1 MGRTGAAM
9 PRPRIKELLDLP
21 APVPPAPLPV
31 VPPIRMPWATTPID
45 DLLTAVR
52 DRMNAASSA
61 RGTDRAH
68 PYPAVTGA
76 RVVLERLTALPG
88 ETWQDR
94 WSLLEAQT
102 AKDGTVR
109 SRVDWRDCLIP
120 DATTDERS
128 RATHGL
134 GVLLVLDVFRP
145 SYAWQEQRHLSI
157 FGTVGEHRDPD
168 AMRIFHEATE
178 HLGSSSTVRQ
188 VRQSLGKIQLHT
200 GKSIRQVNAQDLLDL
215 DAALAQLNVFSAFR
229 RAVEHLWR
237 VLSELG
243 WITHDSLA
251 WPRSRV
257 RKPQQ
262 SPAELVDQYRIRSPQ
277 REVLIE
283 YFKQRRAA
291 LDYGTYRGNGYKLL
305 KLFWADVAEHHPDL
319 GDFHLTREMA
329 DAWKQRLRMRNPG
342 EDRVN
347 TINQLFVVRSFY
359 LDMAQWAIEDSFW
372 APWAAPSPVSRS
384 EVLGYNKMRRTQ
396 VARTQERTRQLAPVL
411 PRLLDQ
417 ATADRRETK
426 LHLQQAMEA
435 GSGGTLDIDGRPWT
449 VNQSRADGPWR
460 AHHAGKTRNLS
471 YEEDNAFWTWA
482 VIETLRL
489 TGIRSEELH
498 ELTHMSVVPYRLPTT
513 GEEIPLLH
521 IAPSKNDEERLLV
534 AGPELVHVLAEV
546 IHRVRAGRSD
556 IPLTQRWDQGEH
568 RLSDPM
574 PHLFARQYGPELRAF
589 SSATVTKMLHTIARR
604 ADIRIHGQP
613 ATFTSHDFRRVFAT
627 EALASGLPPHI
638 VQVLMG
644 HKSIATTQVY
654 AAVYPQDVIRHH
666 RHWISQRRQQR
677 PSEEYR
683 PPTIAEWDEFEAHF
697 VKRRVG
703 LGTCGRAYGTNCHHE
718 HACLRCALLRPDPQQ
733 IDRLHEI
740 IANLQDRILEAEENT
755 WLGEVE
761 GLRISLAGA
770 QDKLAQMQLPTSVG
784 NTDLGMPT
792 TRLTRKPAS

>member
-1 MGRTGAAM
+1 MGRVGAAL
-9 PRPRIKELLDLP
+9 PRPRTKELLDLP
-21 APVPPAPLPV
+21 PETPTRAAPAET
-31 VPPIRMPWATTPID
+31 PIPMRWNDTPID
-45 DLLTAVR
+45 DLLAAVR
-52 DRMNAASSA
+52 DRVMTSSTA
-61 RGTDRAH
+61 RGVASPH
-68 PYPAVTGA
+68 PGPAVAGA
-76 RVVLERLTALPG
+76 RTVLSYLASLPG

-94 WSLLEAQT
+94 WSLLDAQT
-102 AKDGTVR
+102 AGAATAAGAE
-109 SRVDWRDCLIP
+109 DWREYVNP
-120 DATTDERS
+120 KASTYQRT
-128 RATHGL
+128 AMTYGL

-145 SYAWQEQRHLSI
+145 SYAWQEQRKLNV
-157 FGTVGEHRDPD
+157 FTTVGEHRDPD
-168 AMRIFHEATE
+168 ATRTFTEATE
-178 HLGSSSTVRQ
+178 QMGASSVVKQ

-200 GKSIRQVNAQDLLDL
+200 GKSIRQVTAQDLLDL
-215 DAALAQLNVFSAFR
+215 DAALAELNVASPFR

-237 VLSELG
+237 VLTDLG
-243 WITHDSLA
+243 WIAHESLV
-251 WPRSRV
+251 WPLSRV

-262 SPAELVDQYRIRSPQ
+262 SPEELVDQYRIRSPH

-291 LDYGTYRGNGYKLL
+291 LDYGTYRNNAYKLL
-305 KLFWADVAEHHPDL
+305 KLFWADVAAHHPDL
-319 GDFHLTREMA
+319 ADFHLTREMA
-329 DAWKQRLRMRNPG
+329 DGWKQRFRQRNPG
-342 EDRVN
+342 QEQVN

-359 LDMAQWAIEDSFW
+359 LDMAHWAIEDSFW
-372 APWAAPSPVSRS
+372 APWAAPSPVTRS
-384 EVLGYNKMRRTQ
+384 EVLGYNKLRRTQ

-417 ATADRRETK
+417 ATTDRRETK
-426 LHLQQAMEA
+426 LNLQRAIDA
-435 GSGGTLDIDGRPWT
+435 GSGGTIAIGGVSWT
-449 VNQSRADGPWR
+449 VRQSRTNGPWR
-460 AHHAGKTRNLS
+460 AHRDGRTRNLS

-498 ELTHMSVVPYRLPTT
+498 ELIHLSVVPYRLPAT

-546 IHRVRAGRSD
+546 IHRVRAGRAD

-574 PHLFARQYGPELRAF
+574 PHLFARQYGPELRPF
-589 SSATVTKMLHTIARR
+589 SSSTVTQMLHTIARR
-604 ADIRIHGQP
+604 ADIRVYGQP

-718 HACLRCALLRPDPQQ
+718 HACLRCALLRPDPGQV
-733 IDRLHEI
+733 DRLREI
-740 IANLQDRILEAEENT
+740 ITNLQDRIVEAEQNT

-761 GLRISLAGA
+761 GLKISLAGA
-770 QDKLAQMQLPTSVG
+770 HDKLAQMQRPAATENAG

-792 TRLTRKPAS
+792 TRPT